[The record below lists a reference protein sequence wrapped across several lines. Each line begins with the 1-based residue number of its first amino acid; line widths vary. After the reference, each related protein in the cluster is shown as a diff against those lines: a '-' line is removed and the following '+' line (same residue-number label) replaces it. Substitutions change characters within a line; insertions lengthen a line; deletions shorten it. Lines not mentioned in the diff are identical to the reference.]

1 MAPMRIDELGTLA
14 NIKPEKMIES
24 ASLVRKGKV
33 ASLSQ
38 ELSDKMP
45 QIWFHGPYFSY
56 TYRDVDYSLRKF
68 SEFKNQLGSTVCR
81 YELSDHT
88 GTHVDG
94 LNHASFKH
102 EIYGGVDI
110 RDISA
115 ESGTS
120 ELGIE
125 TMPPVFTRGLL
136 LDFAGFF
143 GVDMLEPG
151 YEIRVEDVKK
161 LMKEFD
167 ISMKTGDGIFFH
179 TGFGKLWAV
188 DNEKYLGDSPGPGV
202 EVAKWL
208 GKSGASITGTDTS
221 PFEVTNSSEMSTLFP
236 CHQILIKESGMH
248 LVENMRLQEL
258 ASDGVTEFL
267 FACAPLKLK
276 GGAGSPVSPI
286 GVY

>member
-1 MAPMRIDELGTLA
+1 MPPAEIDDLGTLA
-14 NIKPEKMIES
+14 LITPDKMIES
-24 ASLVRKGKV
+24 ASLVRKGRAV
-33 ASLSQ
+33 SLSQ
-38 ELSDKMP
+38 ELSDRMP

-68 SEFKNQLGSTVCR
+68 SEFKNELGSMVCR

-94 LNHASFKH
+94 LNHASFRH
-102 EIYGGVDI
+102 EIYGGIDI
-110 RDISA
+110 REISA
-115 ESGTS
+115 ETGTTK
-120 ELGIE
+120 LGIE

-136 LDFAGFF
+136 LDFARFF
-143 GVDMLEPG
+143 GVDMLDPG
-151 YEIRVEDVKK
+151 YEINVDEVLK
-161 LMKEFD
+161 LVREYGLTIKR
-167 ISMKTGDGIFFH
+167 GDGVFFH
-179 TGFGKLWAV
+179 TGFGQLWAV
-188 DNEKYLGDSPGPGV
+188 DNEKYLGDAPGPGV

-221 PFEVTNSSEMSTLFP
+221 PYEVTNSEDASTLFP
-236 CHQILIKESGMH
+236 CHQILIKGSGMH

-258 ASDGVTEFL
+258 SMDGVTEFL

-286 GVY
+286 GIY